1 MGVFEQIELQWKGKT
16 YVIPPKR
23 VLEAIAAMED
33 HITLAQLSAFGEQ
46 PQLAKLSQAFAAAL
60 RVAKAKVDPDEVYE
74 ALFSDA
80 RTSIAE
86 SALKLMLMMLP
97 PSARARIDAA
107 SSDDDDG
114 NAGAAGNAQP
124 PAALH

>member
-1 MGVFEQIELQWKGKT
+1 MAVFEAIELEWKGKT
-16 YVIPPKR
+16 YTIPPKR

-33 HITLAQLSAFGEQ
+33 HITLAQLSSFGEQ
-46 PQLAKLSQAFAAAL
+46 PQLAKLSRAFAAAL
-60 RVAKAKVDPDEVYE
+60 RVARANVDPDEVYE

-80 RTSIAE
+80 RTGIAE

-97 PSARARIDAA
+97 PSVRATVNETPTGGGAE
-107 SSDDDDG
+107 G
-114 NAGAAGNAQP
+114 NATP

>member
-1 MGVFEQIELQWKGKT
+1 
-16 YVIPPKR
+16 
-23 VLEAIAAMED
+23 MED

-60 RVAKAKVDPDEVYE
+60 RVAKARVDPDEVYE
-74 ALFSDA
+74 ALFTDA
-80 RTSIAE
+80 RGGIAE

-97 PSARARIDAA
+97 PSARAKVDAMP
-107 SSDDDDG
+107 SDDDDG
-114 NAGAAGNAQP
+114 NAGAEGNAVP